1 MHSVSTFDGGER
13 TVLQEGM
20 AAVRA
25 ACCSQPA
32 QSSADRSADRSA
44 CSCWWHRAAVLHQV
58 AVGPGMGP
66 ALPAQRGVKHLI
78 SAELG

>member
-20 AAVRA
+20 AAVGA

-32 QSSADRSADRSA
+32 QSSADRSA